1 MLCDTYSE
9 NVGGGI
15 KKRPMGTI
23 PAQDTA
29 FMYYRVVVA
38 IDVLKLGS
46 FGSKLDPNCKK
57 TRLFGIINQKII
69 SSYYI

>member
-46 FGSKLDPNCKK
+46 FG
-57 TRLFGIINQKII
+57 
-69 SSYYI
+69 